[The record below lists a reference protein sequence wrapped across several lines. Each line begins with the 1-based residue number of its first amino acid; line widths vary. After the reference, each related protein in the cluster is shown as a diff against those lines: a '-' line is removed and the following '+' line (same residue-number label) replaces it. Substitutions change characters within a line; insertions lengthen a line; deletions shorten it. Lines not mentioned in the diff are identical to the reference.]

1 MLLNC
6 LKIPEGRSVLSQNVT
21 IEGEQRAWISCV
33 GDVNCRAEIDRIPS
47 QISVH
52 VFYQGIV
59 TLECSRCLK
68 KFDRSQ
74 AGDFYIV
81 IKKRSSGQAASK
93 VPAEEDDFFFDD
105 ETDEIDLSGALF
117 DDMIL
122 ALPMKPLCSE
132 DCLGIPSFK
141 EDAIDVSQTKIPD
154 SRWEALMKL
163 KEKKQ

>member
-21 IEGEQRAWISCV
+21 IEGEQWEWISCV
-33 GDVNCRAEIDRIPS
+33 GDVHCRAEIDRIPS

-68 KFDRSQ
+68 KYDRSL

-81 IKKRSSGQAASK
+81 MKKRSSGQAASK
-93 VPAEEDDFFFDD
+93 VPVEEDDFFFDD

-117 DDMIL
+117 DDMVL
-122 ALPMKPLCSE
+122 AVPMKPLCSE
-132 DCLGIPSFK
+132 DCLGIPLLK
-141 EDAIDVSQTKIPD
+141 KDAIDVSQAKTPD
-154 SRWEALMKL
+154 TRWEALMKL
-163 KEKKQ
+163 KDRI